1 MRLAVIVQRYGL
13 EINGGAEL
21 HARYIAERLARHAEV
36 EVLTTCA
43 RDYVTWRNE
52 YPAGVETIEG
62 LRVRRFPVARER
74 DPYDFGLRS
83 RRVFEQ
89 PHSLADEL
97 GWLSSQGP
105 TSPALLS
112 YLVRHE
118 EQYDYCLFFSY
129 RYYHACH
136 GIRAVA
142 SRALLVPTAERD
154 PAIGLSVFGPTFRG
168 VRGIL
173 YNSFEERALIQHVSG
188 NRAVPGVVVGVGS
201 EVPDEA
207 DAARFRARTGI
218 AGPFA
223 LYVGRIDPN
232 KGCADMFSHFRGYA
246 AEGGTARSAPRGGR
260 RACRSRTTRASV
272 TSGSSPKRRSTTPSP
287 PPDLLIM
294 PSPYESLSMVTL
306 EAWAMGRPVL
316 VNGDCDVLRGQAV
329 RSNAGLYY
337 TSYAEFVEALRL
349 LENDPGLRAGLGA
362 NGRRYFERHY
372 TWPEIDRKYLD
383 LLDRLQQGGSGG
395 GRGAPW
401 SRCRDGSDAAAGTC
415 RRPPR
420 WSSAH
425 RGGRSRRRRAAMAD
439 SGPNARGAQAGVAGR
454 QMPARHGS
462 QPMRS

>member
-62 LRVRRFPVARER
+62 VPVRRFPVARER
-74 DPYDFGLRS
+74 DPHDFGLRS

-112 YLVRHE
+112 YLTRHE
-118 EQYDYCLFFSY
+118 EQYDYCIFFSY
-129 RYYHACH
+129 RYYHAYH

-154 PAIGLSVFGPTFRG
+154 PAIGLSLFGPTFRG

-232 KGCADMFSHFRGYA
+232 KGCADLFSHFRGYA
-246 AEGGTARSAPRGGR
+246 AEGGRLDLVLAGSARMPVPDDPRIRELGFVSEEEKYD
-260 RACRSRTTRASV
+260 ALAAADV
-272 TSGSSPKRRSTTPSP
+272 
-287 PPDLLIM
+287 LIM

-337 TSYAEFVEALRL
+337 TSYAEFAETLRL
-349 LENDPGLRAGLGA
+349 LEDDPRLRDGLGA

-383 LLDRLQQGGSGG
+383 LLDRLRQEDGAAG
-395 GRGAPW
+395 GRAMEPMPGW
-401 SRCRDGSDAAAGTC
+401 FG
-415 RRPPR
+415 
-420 WSSAH
+420 
-425 RGGRSRRRRAAMAD
+425 RRRRNLPPAAEAVD
-439 SGPNARGAQAGVAGR
+439 RAPRGPVA
-454 QMPARHGS
+454 PAESPNG
-462 QPMRS
+462 

>member
-13 EINGGAEL
+13 DINGGAEL

-43 RDYVTWRNE
+43 RDYVSWRNE
-52 YPAGVETIEG
+52 YAAGAELIDG
-62 LRVRRFPVARER
+62 LPVHRFPVARER

-105 TSPALLS
+105 TSPALVS
-112 YLVRHE
+112 YLIERR
-118 EQYDYCLFFSY
+118 EQYDYCLFFSF
-129 RYYHACH
+129 RYYHAYH
-136 GIRAVA
+136 GIRAAA

-154 PAIGLSVFGPTFRG
+154 PAVGLSLFGPTFRG
-168 VRGIL
+168 VRGIF
-173 YNSFEERALIQHVSG
+173 YNSFEEQALIQHVSG

-201 EVPDEA
+201 EVSDGA

-218 AGPFA
+218 TAPFA

-232 KGCADMFSHFRGYA
+232 KGCADLFGHFLAYA
-246 AEGGTARSAPRGGR
+246 AEGGRLDLVLAGSTAMPVPDEPRIR
-260 RACRSRTTRASV
+260 RLGFVSEDEKYDALAAADV
-272 TSGSSPKRRSTTPSP
+272 
-287 PPDLLIM
+287 LIM

-306 EAWAMGRPVL
+306 EAWAMGLPVL

-337 TSYAEFVEALRL
+337 TSGAEFAETLRL
-349 LENDPGLRAGLGA
+349 LENDPRLRAGLGA

-383 LLDRLQQGGSGG
+383 LLDRLREEDRSPG
-395 GRGAPW
+395 GRTMEPMPGW
-401 SRCRDGSDAAAGTC
+401 LG
-415 RRPPR
+415 
-420 WSSAH
+420 
-425 RGGRSRRRRAAMAD
+425 RRRRNLPPAAEVVERAPR
-439 SGPNARGAQAGVAGR
+439 GPI
-454 QMPARHGS
+454 MPAGS
-462 QPMRS
+462 RDP